1 MSKRHLHSVIK
12 RLQAEIDMQSNIE
25 PCRFNIM
32 CPKSTEENHCRL
44 IMVVIPLRH
53 VEGIGSGDRN
63 ALALRVQ

>member
-44 IMVVIPLRH
+44 IMVVIPSGMSKVSE
-53 VEGIGSGDRN
+53 VETGTH
-63 ALALRVQ
+63 